1 MLTPHHDGSPLH
13 VSTQAPALGD
23 TVRVRLRVPEGA
35 LAADGAPIGPLAWV
49 GTRSNPNREP
59 RFDEASRISWGP
71 ELVEGS
77 ASTESA
83 NHGWSWWEA
92 PVEVENPV
100 HGYRWLLVGEDGRQ
114 HWLNQLGL
122 HLVETRDRDD
132 FKLVAH
138 EPPPAWLAGSVL
150 YQVFPD
156 RFAKSADAPF
166 DRLRAAAEL
175 PEWAIPA
182 EWGDPL
188 DPEPPGRSAQLYGGD
203 LDGVREKLDH
213 LASLGVTLL
222 YLTPV
227 FPARSNHRYDAS
239 TFDRVDELLGGDE
252 ALVRLVEAAHAR
264 GIRVIGDLTSNHSGD
279 AHEWFRAAQADADA
293 VEREFYYFDD
303 VDGAASGSVTGLAT
317 AGRNPHGYESWL
329 GVPSLPK
336 FDWSSQELRRR
347 FIEGPDS
354 VVAKYLKAPYSLDG
368 WRIDVA
374 NMTGRLGAVDLNAE
388 VRRTIRRTMLEV
400 NPDTM
405 LIGES
410 TNDGADDFQ
419 GDAWHGAMTYAPFT
433 RPLWSWL
440 QQPGSPAGGGIG
452 FALSRVPVFSGVEF
466 VDAHRRFAA
475 GFPWRTRLGT
485 MNALDT
491 HDTPRFATHARPGTV
506 PVAFGLAVTMPGVPV
521 VWAGDEFGLIGVDGE
536 ASRTPMPWGD
546 EDSPEVAPVLDA
558 YRELVALR
566 AAHPVLATGGLR
578 WVATGDE
585 AVAFVRESA
594 DASVL
599 VVAARDASRLELTG
613 IGAADRTA
621 PERLLAFGDVRLEA
635 SDSGAST
642 AVAEGPSFGVWALP
656 GAASPGW

>member
-1 MLTPHHDGSPLH
+1 MLTPHHDGSALH
-13 VSTQAPALGD
+13 VSTQTPALGA
-23 TVRVRLRVPEGA
+23 TVRVRLRVPAGA
-35 LAADGAPIGPLAWV
+35 LAADGSPIGELAWV

-59 RFDEASRISWGP
+59 RFDEASRLAQTPGADA
-71 ELVEGS
+71 GD
-77 ASTESA
+77 
-83 NHGWSWWEA
+83 GWDWWEA

-100 HGYRWLLVGEDGRQ
+100 HGYRWLLVGADGRQ

-138 EPPPAWLAGSVL
+138 DAPPEWLAGSVL

-156 RFAKSADAPF
+156 RFAKSADAPY
-166 DRLRAAAEL
+166 DRLRAAGEL

-182 EWGDPL
+182 EWGDSL
-188 DPEPPGRSAQLYGGD
+188 DPEPPGRSAQLFGGD
-203 LDGVREKLDH
+203 LDGVRERLDH
-213 LASLGVTLL
+213 LVDLGVTLL

-239 TFDRVDELLGGDE
+239 TFDRVDELLGGDD

-279 AHEWFRAAQADADA
+279 AHEWFRAAQADPES
-293 VEREFYYFDD
+293 VERGFYFFRDES
-303 VDGAASGSVTGLAT
+303 SGG
-317 AGRNPHGYESWL
+317 GYESWL

-336 FDWSSQELRRR
+336 FDWASPELRRR
-347 FIEGPDS
+347 FVEGGDS
-354 VVAKYLKAPYSLDG
+354 VVAKYLEAPFSLDG

-374 NMTGRLGAVDLNAE
+374 NMTGRLGGVDLNAE
-388 VRRTIRRTMLEV
+388 VRQAIRATMLEV

-440 QQPGSPAGGGIG
+440 QEPGSPAGGGIG
-452 FALSRVPVFSGVEF
+452 FALARVPVFTGGQF

-475 GFPWRTRLGT
+475 GYPWRTRLGT

-521 VWAGDEFGLIGVDGE
+521 VWAGDEFGLTGEDGE
-536 ASRTPMPWGD
+536 ASRTPMPWGS
-546 EDSPEVAPVLDA
+546 ETSPEVAPVLDA
-558 YRELVALR
+558 YRALVALR
-566 AAHPVLATGGLR
+566 AAHPVLATGGHR
-578 WVATGDE
+578 WVAVSDE

-613 IGAADRTA
+613 VGVALEGAAE
-621 PERLLAFGDVRLEA
+621 PLIAFGGLRLEA
-635 SDSGAST
+635 SDSGAPA
-642 AVAEGPSFGVWALP
+642 AVADGPAFAVWSLP
-656 GAASPGW
+656 GVASPGW

>member
-13 VSTQAPALGD
+13 VSAQAPVLGE

-35 LAADGAPIGPLAWV
+35 LAADGTPIGELAWV

-59 RFDEASRISWGP
+59 RFDEASRIAVGDG
-71 ELVEGS
+71 ERGGD
-77 ASTESA
+77 AG
-83 NHGWSWWEA
+83 GWDWWEVS
-92 PVEVENPV
+92 VEVENPV
-100 HGYRWLLVGEDGRQ
+100 HGYRWLLVGADGRQ

-138 EPPPAWLAGSVL
+138 AAPPEWLAGSVL

-156 RFAKSADAPF
+156 RFAKSGSAPF
-166 DRLRAAAEL
+166 DELRERGEL

-182 EWGDPL
+182 EWGDAL
-188 DPEPPGRSAQLYGGD
+188 DPELPGRSAQLFGGD

-213 LASLGVTLL
+213 LVELGVTLL

-239 TFDRVDELLGGDE
+239 TFDRVDELLGGDD

-279 AHEWFRAAQADADA
+279 AHEWFRAAQADPGAA
-293 VEREFYYFDD
+293 EREFYYFDD
-303 VDGAASGSVTGLAT
+303 ASGDATGLP
-317 AGRNPHGYESWL
+317 AGERNPHGYESWL

-336 FDWSSQELRRR
+336 FDWASRELRRR
-347 FIEGPDS
+347 FVEGADS
-354 VVAKYLKAPYSLDG
+354 VVAKYLKAPFSLDG

-374 NMTGRLGAVDLNAE
+374 NMTGRLGGVDLNAE
-388 VRRTIRRTMLEV
+388 VRRAIRATMLEI

-419 GDAWHGAMTYAPFT
+419 GDAWHGAMSYAPFT

-440 QQPGSPAGGGIG
+440 QEPGSPAGGGIG
-452 FALSRVPVFSGVEF
+452 FALARVPVFTGGQF
-466 VDAHRRFAA
+466 VDAHRSFAA
-475 GFPWRTRLGT
+475 GYPWRTRLGT

-521 VWAGDEFGLIGVDGE
+521 VWAGDEFGLTGEDGE
-536 ASRTPMPWGD
+536 ASRTPMPWGS
-546 EDSPEVAPVLDA
+546 ETSPEVAPVLHA
-558 YRELVALR
+558 YRALVALR
-566 AAHPVLATGGLR
+566 GAHPVLATGGLR
-578 WVATGDE
+578 WIAASDE

-599 VVAARDASRLELTG
+599 VVAARDVARLELGPVGGVATEEG
-613 IGAADRTA
+613 IETFRE
-621 PERLLAFGDVRLEA
+621 PVVAFGELRLEA
-635 SDSGAST
+635 SDSGVPT
-642 AVAEGPSFGVWALP
+642 AVASGPAFAVWSLP
-656 GAASPGW
+656 GVAAPGW